1 MAMQPLGPVV
11 VGVDGS
17 ESSMLA
23 LDLAAEEAAARA
35 TALTVLHAYD
45 GGRDALAAAHRI
57 VAVAAGRAGAE
68 HPMVSVRGVVDAGDP
83 AEVLAREAREGCLLV
98 LGSPGGHR
106 GSWRNTSVTRR
117 VLGHATV
124 PVLIHRPFDT
134 PVEHS
139 PRPIV
144 VGIADPGASDTLLAF
159 AFEEAARRGTTLVC
173 LHVRALP
180 PEHAGPTVHDK
191 LVAAVGLWADKYPE
205 VAVRCVLRHGID
217 VVVAIAAAS
226 HSAQLVVVGAPRDDR
241 PTVRTSEAIAHRTGC
256 SVAVVPLADLGP
268 VTAYR

>member
-83 AEVLAREAREGCLLV
+83 AEVLAREAREACLLV

-106 GSWRNTSVTRR
+106 GPWRNTSVTRR

-139 PRPIV
+139 PREPIMT
-144 VGIADPGASDTLLAF
+144 S
-159 AFEEAARRGTTLVC
+159 
-173 LHVRALP
+173 
-180 PEHAGPTVHDK
+180 
-191 LVAAVGLWADKYPE
+191 AAVYYT
-205 VAVRCVLRHGID
+205 
-217 VVVAIAAAS
+217 
-226 HSAQLVVVGAPRDDR
+226 R
-241 PTVRTSEAIAHRTGC
+241 PTKLEETVMKPNPTCSARAAHRTMLIG
-256 SVAVVPLADLGP
+256 SSSSLE
-268 VTAYR
+268 R